1 MIQYITNNAIK
12 KQYGLIE
19 ICFLIYLQDDHVLNY
34 SEIVFSPSE
43 GPRFLIHGSN
53 NKTVYADVDL
63 SVKAVA
69 LPYTDDES
77 SDDNTSDFDDVSS
90 WVKTKVESDQRQASK
105 MKIKFIN
112 TSCMPLLAVP
122 K

>member
-1 MIQYITNNAIK
+1 MVWFE
-12 KQYGLIE
+12 E
-19 ICFLIYLQDDHVLNY
+19 ILFPIYFQDDHVLNY
-34 SEIVFSPSE
+34 SEIVFCPSE
-43 GPRFLIHGSN
+43 SPRFVIHGSN

-90 WVKTKVESDQRQASK
+90 WVKTKNESD
-105 MKIKFIN
+105 
-112 TSCMPLLAVP
+112 
-122 K
+122 